1 MPEDR
6 HHASPMSLTSDR
18 FVPCSTGSPNGFTYT
33 EPFGSLFSSIPSTPP
48 DQLSPKKSVCRNI
61 INSIFNSIVYSTQ
74 NLSITRDQYSLK
86 NIDFLSDASD
96 CKKPMEDDMDYGS
109 NPHSPISRMV
119 SLYES
124 RRAHKRSH
132 SMATFTRSTI
142 GPSSEIDHENVAH
155 EQVMEALRAKI
166 QRTRNQSGPSTL
178 RNQPPLRHRR
188 SHSAV
193 VNRQKD
199 EGGSSRSPSS
209 DSLSIVGEFSSS
221 PNQEPYVL
229 VETDTAK
236 ESNSASLTPFEDL
249 ETSLSNLIYDTG
261 SQSKHSD
268 SSTPR

>member
-1 MPEDR
+1 MDLLIQNPLVRYFHQYHLR
-6 HHASPMSLTSDR
+6 HQINCLRKSQYIAIL
-18 FVPCSTGSPNGFTYT
+18 
-33 EPFGSLFSSIPSTPP
+33 SIPASLP
-48 DQLSPKKSVCRNI
+48 L
-61 INSIFNSIVYSTQ
+61 YTQ
-74 NLSITRDQYSLK
+74 TQILSITRDQYSLK
-86 NIDFLSDASD
+86 NIDFLRDGSD
-96 CKKPMEDDMDYGS
+96 CKKSMEDDMDYGS
-109 NPHSPISRMV
+109 NPHSPISRMA

-142 GPSSEIDHENVAH
+142 GPSSEIDHENMAH

-209 DSLSIVGEFSSS
+209 DCLSIVGEFSSS

-229 VETDTAK
+229 VETDTTK
-236 ESNSASLTPFEDL
+236 ESNNASLTPFEDL

-261 SQSKHSD
+261 SQNKHSD